1 MTVGDS
7 DFLEAAGSVADAG
20 LKRRLKRVI
29 LSPLAPSIDE
39 AVEPVLL
46 PSLAR
51 LRHVDRPWACL
62 FTGADRKWSA
72 SVQNDAIDPELP
84 SSTAAFC
91 DAPFIP
97 QGNYVALPSTT
108 SASNN

>member
-46 PSLAR
+46 PSL
-51 LRHVDRPWACL
+51 
-62 FTGADRKWSA
+62 
-72 SVQNDAIDPELP
+72 
-84 SSTAAFC
+84 
-91 DAPFIP
+91 
-97 QGNYVALPSTT
+97 
-108 SASNN
+108 